1 MRAAATTPSPGD
13 ASLLDTFRG
22 AVADDLRTFAAL
34 HGRELD
40 QPAIADLKRLD
51 FPANLGLRLTSE
63 LAAQGAAAMRAALA
77 ALPADAGPD
86 VLDELAVDYV
96 DIYLTHALRA
106 APTESVWLDRENLER
121 QEPMFA
127 VRDYYR
133 RHGLRV
139 IDWAKR
145 PDDHLVTQLEFLAHL
160 FREGHDDALA
170 EAAGFLDE
178 HLRRWLGQF
187 AKRVAQR
194 CQTPFYAALAM
205 LTMVYIEELRDILAA
220 LLDKPRPSR
229 EELETLR
236 DDSVPAEL
244 PLPVSGAAT
253 GPGW

>member
-1 MRAAATTPSPGD
+1 MTTDALSPSPTT
-13 ASLLDTFRG
+13 ASLLDMFRD
-22 AVADDLRTFAAL
+22 AVADDLQTFAAL
-34 HGRELD
+34 HERELD
-40 QPAIADLKRLD
+40 QSSIVELKRLD

-63 LAAQGAAAMRAALA
+63 LAAQGAAAMQAALA
-77 ALPADAGPD
+77 SLPADAGPH
-86 VLDELAVDYV
+86 VLDVLAVDFA

-121 QEPMFA
+121 QAPMFA

-145 PDDHLVTQLEFLAHL
+145 SDDHLVTQLEFLAHL
-160 FREGHDDALA
+160 FRQGHDDALA
-170 EAAGFLDE
+170 EAAGFMDE
-178 HLRRWLGQF
+178 HLRRWIGRF

-205 LTMVYIEELRDILAA
+205 LTMAYIEELRDILAA

-229 EELETLR
+229 EELEKLADQDAPT
-236 DDSVPAEL
+236 EL
-244 PLPVSGAAT
+244 PLPVNGAEA